1 MINLGKTMA
10 ALHGCK
16 QWDEVLL
23 VGIPSTMISGS
34 WSLDTFCVSFLL
46 KIQKVL
52 LVAQFT
58 MTELF

>member
-1 MINLGKTMA
+1 MA
-10 ALHGCK
+10 ALHDCI

-23 VGIPSTMISGS
+23 VGIPSTMVSGS
-34 WSLDTFCVSFLL
+34 CSLDTFCISFLL
-46 KIQKVL
+46 KVL